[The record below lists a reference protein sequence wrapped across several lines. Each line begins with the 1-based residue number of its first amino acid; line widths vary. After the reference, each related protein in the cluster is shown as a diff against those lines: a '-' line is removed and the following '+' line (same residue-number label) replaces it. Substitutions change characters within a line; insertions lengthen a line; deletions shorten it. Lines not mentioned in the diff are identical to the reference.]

1 MCFSA
6 QDVKQKKKVSFV
18 MPSVDTASSSD
29 DDLFTQLPPDLS
41 SDRVPF
47 GYCHQQGVA
56 LPWLYMLSAIDAR
69 YLFPVQLT
77 RELLMVVWLVI
88 RLMLVCS
95 LGQVT
100 VM

>member
-41 SDRVPF
+41 SDQVPF
-47 GYCHQQGVA
+47 GYYHQQGVV
-56 LPWLYMLSAIDAR
+56 LPWLYMLSAFDAC

-77 RELLMVVWLVI
+77 RELLILI
-88 RLMLVCS
+88 
-95 LGQVT
+95 
-100 VM
+100 